1 MVREAGS
8 EAGGSGR
15 TLSPDPGEAAGEWR
29 GRGLASGEARAR
41 ARARAAASETN
52 RSKTLALRHLHSFL
66 SGAYVKS
73 VYLSRRPLIASL
85 SDDDSMDSQLWGVG
99 IRQTLGTTLE
109 PRQALWPTEDTEPIG
124 AADGTAGRSSLRPH
138 ASASGR
144 RLEGPAFP
152 AGLTPRACPVQR
164 ADYYIRAPSLA
175 HRPQGVRPQ
184 TIILRH
190 ARCRPRQ
197 SAAVLAGLLVP
208 HEVIP
213 PTPTAQNRAR
223 PESKRPDSTR
233 I

>member
-41 ARARAAASETN
+41 ARAAASETN

-73 VYLSRRPLIASL
+73 VYLSGRPLIVSL

-175 HRPQGVRPQ
+175 HRPHTGRSSPDHHLTTRPLPPPTVRG
-184 TIILRH
+184 
-190 ARCRPRQ
+190 RPRR
-197 SAAVLAGLLVP
+197 SSRPPRGDPPNPDCSEPRAA
-208 HEVIP
+208 
-213 PTPTAQNRAR
+213 
-223 PESKRPDSTR
+223 
-233 I
+233 

>member
-29 GRGLASGEARAR
+29 GRGLASGEAR

-85 SDDDSMDSQLWGVG
+85 SDDDSMDSQLWGLG
-99 IRQTLGTTLE
+99 IQQTLGTTTTD
-109 PRQALWPTEDTEPIG
+109 AG
-124 AADGTAGRSSLRPH
+124 GTAGAVADSGHGASRRGGRNRGALQSQASRFRPQARG
-138 ASASGR
+138 ASIPR
-144 RLEGPAFP
+144 RAHP
-152 AGLTPRACPVQR
+152 AGVPRAASRLLHPCPV
-164 ADYYIRAPSLA
+164 S
-175 HRPQGVRPQ
+175 RPQ
-184 TIILRH
+184 TTGRSPPDHHLTTRPLPPPTV
-190 ARCRPRQ
+190 RGRPRR
-197 SAAVLAGLLVP
+197 SSR
-208 HEVIP
+208 P
-213 PTPTAQNRAR
+213 PRGDPPNPDCSEPR